1 MLASYFLIIKIVLE
15 EEYQE
20 LLVISQK
27 QVIKTC
33 LITIS
38 QKNNTH
44 PNNLIV

>member
-1 MLASYFLIIKIVLE
+1 MLPSYFLIIKIE